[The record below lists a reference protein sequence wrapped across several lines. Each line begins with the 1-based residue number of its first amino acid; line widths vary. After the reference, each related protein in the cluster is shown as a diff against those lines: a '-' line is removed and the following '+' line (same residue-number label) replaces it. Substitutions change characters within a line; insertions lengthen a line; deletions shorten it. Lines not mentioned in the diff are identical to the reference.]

1 MSIVH
6 IAFYPSDWLAGTR
19 GLSDAET
26 GVYITLICKMYEMA
40 GPIERDDDRLWR
52 VCGCKSKA
60 AYLKSFNYLVSEGMV
75 IESQDGLFNE
85 KVQKELNIVVTKS
98 SKAKAAAE
106 SRWKRKPN
114 KIKRGDDADAS
125 PKHMPQPCQ
134 PEPEP
139 EPEEEKKAYAPL
151 AEAKGADEA
160 PADIPSKPKK
170 TPSRG
175 TRLSAEW
182 YLPKAWGDW
191 ALDAGASM
199 EMVRLESDVFKDHWL
214 GKSGK
219 DGTKADWLATWRNW
233 IRRAIERNGGT
244 TNGSN
249 SRNSTERS
257 ERILGAAAAGTTAK
271 DWG

>member
-1 MSIVH
+1 LKRVWYKH
-6 IAFYPSDWLAGTR
+6 FPSDWRSDVLLRQVSRAAR
-19 GLSDAET
+19 SFWLDCIGL
-26 GVYITLICKMYEMA
+26 MYEGNSHRLEIGGEPMSVQQISA
-40 GPIERDDDRLWR
+40 ALGDNPRTVRKLLAELTDMGVCTVDDDGFVTSRRISREFEKAEKDQTNGRKGGNPALIIKENDKSR
-52 VCGCKSKA
+52 VNPPLKA
-60 AYLKSFNYLVSEGMV
+60 QN
-75 IESQDGLFNE
+75 Q
-85 KVQKELNIVVTKS
+85 
-98 SKAKAAAE
+98 
-106 SRWKRKPN
+106 
-114 KIKRGDDADAS
+114 
-125 PKHMPQPCQ
+125 
-134 PEPEP
+134 EP

-214 GKSGK
+214 AKSGK

-271 DWG
+271 EWG